1 MLVPFHTAPM
11 RNIRFIAGFRLLRD
25 EYAQFQDVAEV
36 MGISSDPP
44 EVNAEFAKARQN
56 SLWHGPVLPY

>member
-1 MLVPFHTAPM
+1 MTL
-11 RNIRFIAGFRLLRD
+11 RNIVLNAGILLLRD

-44 EVNAEFAKARQN
+44 EVNAEFAKAR
-56 SLWHGPVLPY
+56 